1 MNILTIN
8 TADPEVKVLDK
19 WDGCCCECGKKGGIV
34 LQVSQAYFDSKT
46 DGRIEEETGWLPN
59 GTPIMVDGK
68 KHFHVAAAMQDEDG
82 YELDDRYTW
91 YIYQRPSA
99 FV

>member
-1 MNILTIN
+1 MNILTID

-19 WDGCCCECGKKGGIV
+19 WDGCDHCKKGGIV
-34 LQVSQAYFDSKT
+34 LRVPAAYFDSKT

-68 KHFHVAAAMQDEDG
+68 KHFHIAASMQDEDG
-82 YELDDRYTW
+82 VELDDSYTW